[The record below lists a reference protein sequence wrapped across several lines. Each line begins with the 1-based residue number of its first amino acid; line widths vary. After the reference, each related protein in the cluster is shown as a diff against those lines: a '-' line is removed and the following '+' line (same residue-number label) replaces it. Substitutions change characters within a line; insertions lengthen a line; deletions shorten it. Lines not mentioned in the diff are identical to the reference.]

1 MDYCRGVH
9 CTSADDRWS
18 PLQDKMT
25 DKRFPQRLWNVE
37 RFSVEKFMSFFFS
50 TKAVEK
56 LCKLHKGAVDK
67 KRPIYKAFWS
77 FPHIFSPT
85 AIITT

>member
-1 MDYCRGVH
+1 M
-9 CTSADDRWS
+9 
-18 PLQDKMT
+18 
-25 DKRFPQRLWNVE
+25 E
-37 RFSVEKFMSFFFS
+37 RFSVEKFMSFFSS